1 MARIAGVNIPQNK
14 VVHIALTY
22 IHGIGKKFS
31 NDICTQLNIS
41 KNKRANSLTDD
52 EVLKIISIFRVDE
65 DAERMIGYAKEK
77 KNNIADFYIG
87 TPFNKNDA
95 TNGNGTMIS
104 FEANTP
110 EKVNEMHKKA
120 LELGAINEG
129 DPGPRLGENYYAYFR
144 DLDGNKICAFA
155 EN

>member
-1 MARIAGVNIPQNK
+1 MIRFVTLGTND
-14 VVHIALTY
+14 L
-22 IHGIGKKFS
+22 KKSS
-31 NDICTQLNIS
+31 NFY
-41 KNKRANSLTDD
+41 D
-52 EVLKIISIFRVDE
+52 EVLKLIDIIRVDE
-65 DAERMIGYAKEK
+65 EVERYVGYSKEK
-77 KNNIADFYIG
+77 PHNLADFYII
-87 TPFNKNDA
+87 TPFDKNVA
-95 TNGNGTMIS
+95 TIGNGTMIS
-104 FEANTP
+104 FDVKTQ